1 MGIAIGLVLGLLLG
15 GQISALINVRLRF
28 AVLIAAA
35 VALRFGTQI
44 AIAQGVELAD
54 ALRWPLYA
62 SAFGV
67 LIGALWLNRHA
78 PGLLVVMVGVV
89 LNAVAILVNGGWMPV
104 YEPALAAA
112 GLPPTDLSPTYHVV
126 LPAELGA
133 EFLRMAGPL
142 GDVIPF
148 PFPLL
153 PNVVSLGDVLISIG
167 LGWFVFATLR
177 WGDPEPEISGISL
190 WAGPA
195 QRPASASDLGA
206 RPILLGGGLGPGL
219 APPRKPA
226 AASLSVPWAVAPG
239 ELGAHPASSAKA
251 PTTTA
256 VPGVAAPRPPG
267 RARVRLPPD
276 VRHARAPRFS
286 AFWMGQ
292 TISVFGDRL
301 NQVALAALVLYETDS
316 ALLSGLVFVAAMIPN
331 LVLSPIAG
339 TLVDRWDQKRV
350 MVASDILRAV
360 LVLLIPFAATVELA
374 LVYPIIFL
382 MTTVSIF
389 FRPARAAVLPRIV
402 REDDLLA
409 ANGAM
414 WTGETLADIAG
425 YPLAGLLVAFL
436 GTNVALAFWLDSAT
450 YVISAILIA
459 GLLIPPVTR
468 TLAPRVGSAIAAF
481 LAELRDG
488 WAFLRRSP
496 PLFQN
501 TLLGAIGQLS
511 VGATLALTPFFVLEL
526 LGHPGRVDG
535 VIPGQSETLG
545 AIEAAI
551 GIGNLVGGFVV
562 GAVGSRVRKGT
573 LVIGGFILMGVGA
586 IALGLSGSTALAL
599 VAAVMIGL
607 ANLVWLIPSQTLFG
621 ELVPSE
627 LMGRVVAMR
636 GSLVFGAMTAAA
648 ALSSFVAEGVPTGV
662 IFAVLGVVTV
672 LTGVVGAF
680 LPAVRNA

>member
-1 MGIAIGLVLGLLLG
+1 M
-15 GQISALINVRLRF
+15 
-28 AVLIAAA
+28 
-35 VALRFGTQI
+35 
-44 AIAQGVELAD
+44 
-54 ALRWPLYA
+54 
-62 SAFGV
+62 
-67 LIGALWLNRHA
+67 
-78 PGLLVVMVGVV
+78 
-89 LNAVAILVNGGWMPV
+89 
-104 YEPALAAA
+104 
-112 GLPPTDLSPTYHVV
+112 
-126 LPAELGA
+126 
-133 EFLRMAGPL
+133 
-142 GDVIPF
+142 
-148 PFPLL
+148 
-153 PNVVSLGDVLISIG
+153 
-167 LGWFVFATLR
+167 
-177 WGDPEPEISGISL
+177 
-190 WAGPA
+190 
-195 QRPASASDLGA
+195 
-206 RPILLGGGLGPGL
+206 
-219 APPRKPA
+219 
-226 AASLSVPWAVAPG
+226 
-239 ELGAHPASSAKA
+239 
-251 PTTTA
+251 
-256 VPGVAAPRPPG
+256 
-267 RARVRLPPD
+267 
-276 VRHARAPRFS
+276 
-286 AFWMGQ
+286 
-292 TISVFGDRL
+292 
-301 NQVALAALVLYETDS
+301 LYETDS